1 MGLSGWTF
9 GGRCLLDVI
18 PVEGLMAPNELFKSY
33 GFGENSFRNCE
44 ERKKLTR
51 AKGGYSEV
59 APKDVMVAI

>member
-1 MGLSGWTF
+1 
-9 GGRCLLDVI
+9 LDVI